1 MKLHGNVGC
10 NTVNGDILLDAS
22 KQNSI
27 MFLDLVTTRMACP
40 DLELE
45 SQILLALEKVEKYNK
60 EKNETVLILKDKEG
74 NVVLELTNT
83 SNKYTEK

>member
-1 MKLHGNVGC
+1 
-10 NTVNGDILLDAS
+10 
-22 KQNSI
+22 